1 MIDPNPSTQAHH
13 LPPQRTVAMAQKVS
27 YNLVD
32 DIDGGKAVETVTF
45 GLDDQTYEIDLGKRN
60 AERLRAA
67 FSPYVDAGRR
77 LVKTTGR
84 GRSRLVV
91 QRRVDVAADP
101 RAVRAWARANRITV
115 PERGRIPAAVV
126 DQYRAAGH

>member
-1 MIDPNPSTQAHH
+1 MV
-13 LPPQRTVAMAQKVS
+13 LKVS
-27 YNLVD
+27 RNLVD

-60 AERLRAA
+60 ADRLRATFA
-67 FSPYVDAGRR
+67 PYLSAGRR

-91 QRRVDVAADP
+91 QRRIDVPADP
-101 RAVRAWARANRITV
+101 RAVRAWARANRIAV
-115 PERGRIPAAVV
+115 PERGRIPAAITE
-126 DQYRAAGH
+126 QYRAAGH

>member
-1 MIDPNPSTQAHH
+1 
-13 LPPQRTVAMAQKVS
+13 MAQKIS

-45 GLDDQTYEIDLGKRN
+45 GIDDETFEIDLGKRN
-60 AERLRAA
+60 ADQLRAVL
-67 FSPYVDAGRR
+67 SPYVAAGRR
-77 LVKTTGR
+77 MVKTVNTKAR

-101 RAVRAWARANRITV
+101 RAVRAWARANRISV
-115 PERGRIPAAVV
+115 PERGRIPGAII
-126 DQYRAAGH
+126 DRYRAAGH

>member
-1 MIDPNPSTQAHH
+1 
-13 LPPQRTVAMAQKVS
+13 MAQKIS

-32 DIDGGKAVETVTF
+32 DIDGGNAVETISF

-60 AERLRAA
+60 AERLRAVLT
-67 FSPYVDAGRR
+67 PYVEAGRR

-126 DQYRAAGH
+126 EQYRAAGH